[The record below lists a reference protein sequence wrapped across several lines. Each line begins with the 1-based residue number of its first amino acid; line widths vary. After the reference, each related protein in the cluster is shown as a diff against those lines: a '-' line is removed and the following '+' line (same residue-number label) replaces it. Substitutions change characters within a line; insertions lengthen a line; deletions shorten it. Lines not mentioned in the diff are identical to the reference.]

1 LALTD
6 NNRMGE
12 PRMNPLVDCG
22 LPLFFKV
29 SDPDAVGLSAPPIRL
44 GDVLTTWVRTLSSM
58 QKEALVYS
66 ARTGLAWRLASDEG
80 EDLNGLG
87 VAPCPLAHFTTGM
100 VASYMNEITAYAGI
114 QGVGIKHLR
123 LTLDNFYTMEG
134 SMPRRTMV
142 GGALPVEL
150 AVEIDCDLKGDALAA
165 FVYGAVAASPLNGLL
180 RGQLT
185 SLFALALNGRQLGTG
200 EAAPLDG
207 AIHPDPG
214 DRFAAAVPADDQV
227 PLVTKGGMTPKIEG
241 AQLETKKGVGYATD
255 QSRKLHVRGICTL
268 RDDGVKEI
276 EKHMFRPHGAVFRFL
291 SDEAPIN
298 GGGGRAPDANAY
310 VSAGIG
316 FCFMTQFGRYL
327 SILKKEMKDYRL
339 VQHTHFSL
347 GGASGGTDAAGS
359 ADAVES
365 HVYLQSPEGE
375 EFARDIL
382 HMAEKTCFL
391 HALCR
396 TDLKPRIRVNP

>member
-1 LALTD
+1 
-6 NNRMGE
+6 
-12 PRMNPLVDCG
+12 MNPLFDSG

-29 SDPDAVGLSAPPIRL
+29 SNPAEVGLSAPPIRL
-44 GDVLTTWVRTLSSM
+44 GDTVTTWVRTLSKM
-58 QKEALVYS
+58 QKEALVHS

-80 EDLNGLG
+80 GDLDGLG

-100 VASYMNEITAYAGI
+100 VASYMNEITAFAGLK
-114 QGVGIKHLR
+114 GVTVRQLR

-165 FVYGAVAASPLNGLL
+165 FVHEAVAASPLNGLL

-185 SLFALALNGRQLGTG
+185 SLFALSLNGVQLGTG
-200 EAAPLDG
+200 AATPLYGD
-207 AIHPDPG
+207 IHPDPG
-214 DRFAAAVPADDQV
+214 DNFATARPVDGAAA
-227 PLVTKGGMTPKIEG
+227 LVTKGGMTPEIDG
-241 AQLETKKGVGYATD
+241 APLETNKGVGYAAD
-255 QSRKLHVRGICTL
+255 QSRKLHVRGICTV
-268 RDDGVKEI
+268 RDDGVKMV
-276 EKHMFRPHGAVFRFL
+276 EKHLFRPHGAIFHFL
-291 SDEAPIN
+291 SDEAPVN
-298 GGGGRAPDANAY
+298 GGGGRAPDANTY

-347 GGASGGTDAAGS
+347 GGASGATNEAGH
-359 ADAVES
+359 ADPVES
-365 HVYLQSPEGE
+365 HVYLESGEGE

-382 HMAEKTCFL
+382 HMAERTCFL

-396 TDLKPRIRVNP
+396 TNLKPRIRINP

>member
-1 LALTD
+1 
-6 NNRMGE
+6 
-12 PRMNPLVDCG
+12 MNPLVDCG

-29 SDPDAVGLSAPPIRL
+29 SDPGAVGLSAPPIRL

-165 FVYGAVAASPLNGLL
+165 FIYGAVAASELVRCVGVRAVL
-180 RGQLT
+180 RSRNQVTALT
-185 SLFALALNGRQLGTG
+185 SST
-200 EAAPLDG
+200 APST
-207 AIHPDPG
+207 
-214 DRFAAAVPADDQV
+214 V
-227 PLVTKGGMTPKIEG
+227 
-241 AQLETKKGVGYATD
+241 
-255 QSRKLHVRGICTL
+255 
-268 RDDGVKEI
+268 
-276 EKHMFRPHGAVFRFL
+276 
-291 SDEAPIN
+291 
-298 GGGGRAPDANAY
+298 
-310 VSAGIG
+310 
-316 FCFMTQFGRYL
+316 
-327 SILKKEMKDYRL
+327 
-339 VQHTHFSL
+339 
-347 GGASGGTDAAGS
+347 
-359 ADAVES
+359 
-365 HVYLQSPEGE
+365 
-375 EFARDIL
+375 
-382 HMAEKTCFL
+382 
-391 HALCR
+391 
-396 TDLKPRIRVNP
+396 